1 MARPGAQTREVLSFG
16 PFSLVVSE
24 RLLTRDGA
32 PVVLGAR
39 ALDTLVALV
48 SRPNEAVAKQD
59 LIARVW
65 PDVTVDEGSLRFHI
79 AGLRK
84 ALGDG
89 IDGARYIATL
99 AGRGYCFVAPISRS
113 AASHVGRERIA
124 ASFPGSDLLPPRLAR
139 MVGRADDILS
149 VSTKLVAKRFV
160 TIVGPGGVGKTTVAV
175 AVAQDLRQAFSGD
188 VLFLDLGALS
198 DPETVVTSLMALLG
212 ISARFDDPIPSL
224 VAYIR
229 DKRVLLVL
237 DNCEHLIDVAAS
249 LAAQLVRAA
258 PQVHVLATSREA
270 LRVEG
275 EWVQRLMPLAVPP
288 EDPALVMAVAA
299 TFPAIAL
306 FVERAA
312 ASGARLELR
321 DADAATLARI
331 CRRLDGVPL
340 AIELAAA
347 RVQAYGLQQ
356 TLAILDQRLTM
367 LWLGQRSAPPRQRSL
382 QATLDWSFGLL
393 SGAERLVLRRLAVFA
408 GSFSLEAAL
417 AVVAS
422 GTMGEAEVLAGIESL
437 VAKSMLAAEPAGA
450 AMRYRLLNT
459 TRAYIL
465 DMQVE
470 DAEPGLLASRH
481 AEHYRRW
488 LERTGAEWP
497 ILPTAAER
505 APYLADLANVRS
517 ALERCFGAGGATDI
531 GIGLVSAA
539 APVFLAMSLL
549 TECHRWSER
558 AIGALDA
565 GRRGGVEEM
574 RLQAALGLSLMFT
587 QGNCEAARVALSR
600 SLAIAE
606 ERDDSPHQ
614 LRMLALL
621 HTFHH
626 RIGEFRRAMHFA
638 RRGAAIHATAADSA
652 DGAVARST
660 LGSSLHHVGDL
671 AGARAELEAALR
683 HAPGSRRTGTI
694 YLGFDHH
701 IYAGVALARTLW
713 LQGHPVQAVRR
724 ARQAVQDAA
733 RMDHPATLCIA
744 LAWALTVF
752 IWAGD
757 FDAVDEHSDW
767 FVSHAEAHSL
777 APYLALGRGFKGE
790 LAICRG
796 DAEGGVEALQSC
808 LRELSAWRYG
818 QLTASFNAS
827 LVQGLAVLGRFAEGG
842 ALIDETICLVRSDGP
857 LSHMP
862 ELLRVKANVLL
873 SMPQPMP
880 ADAEA
885 HFVRSL
891 DWSRCHASRAWEL
904 RTAVDLA
911 ALWAAQGRVHD
922 ARTLLRPV
930 FETFAEGRD
939 TADLTAAGRLLA
951 ALG

>member
-1 MARPGAQTREVLSFG
+1 M
-16 PFSLVVSE
+16 
-24 RLLTRDGA
+24 
-32 PVVLGAR
+32 
-39 ALDTLVALV
+39 
-48 SRPNEAVAKQD
+48 
-59 LIARVW
+59 
-65 PDVTVDEGSLRFHI
+65 
-79 AGLRK
+79 
-84 ALGDG
+84 
-89 IDGARYIATL
+89 
-99 AGRGYCFVAPISRS
+99 
-113 AASHVGRERIA
+113 
-124 ASFPGSDLLPPRLAR
+124 
-139 MVGRADDILS
+139 
-149 VSTKLVAKRFV
+149 
-160 TIVGPGGVGKTTVAV
+160 
-175 AVAQDLRQAFSGD
+175 
-188 VLFLDLGALS
+188 
-198 DPETVVTSLMALLG
+198 
-212 ISARFDDPIPSL
+212 
-224 VAYIR
+224 
-229 DKRVLLVL
+229 
-237 DNCEHLIDVAAS
+237 
-249 LAAQLVRAA
+249 
-258 PQVHVLATSREA
+258 
-270 LRVEG
+270 
-275 EWVQRLMPLAVPP
+275 
-288 EDPALVMAVAA
+288 
-299 TFPAIAL
+299 
-306 FVERAA
+306 
-312 ASGARLELR
+312 
-321 DADAATLARI
+321 
-331 CRRLDGVPL
+331 
-340 AIELAAA
+340 
-347 RVQAYGLQQ
+347 
-356 TLAILDQRLTM
+356 
-367 LWLGQRSAPPRQRSL
+367 
-382 QATLDWSFGLL
+382 
-393 SGAERLVLRRLAVFA
+393 VLRRLAVFA

-827 LVQGLAVLGRFAEGG
+827 LVQGLAVLGRFAEGSRLDRRDDLPGPVGRPAVPHAG
-842 ALIDETICLVRSDGP
+842 AAAREGQRPP
-857 LSHMP
+857 L
-862 ELLRVKANVLL
+862 
-873 SMPQPMP
+873 
-880 ADAEA
+880 DAAA
-885 HFVRSL
+885 HAGG
-891 DWSRCHASRAWEL
+891 CGGA
-904 RTAVDLA
+904 
-911 ALWAAQGRVHD
+911 
-922 ARTLLRPV
+922 LRPV
-930 FETFAEGRD
+930 PRLEPLPRFPGVGAAHRGRPGRAVGRAGAGPRCPDASAAGVRDVRRRPRHRGSDRRGTPPGRSRLASRTEWFAKP
-939 TADLTAAGRLLA
+939 TARLPRGTRRTKCQARMVTVGGCSKDGQTTVGPAKWPTGDLLRLRGTAAGASARRMDAVAELLDEPHGPRPMPSPDASA
-951 ALG
+951 ATPSRRTRRTHPP